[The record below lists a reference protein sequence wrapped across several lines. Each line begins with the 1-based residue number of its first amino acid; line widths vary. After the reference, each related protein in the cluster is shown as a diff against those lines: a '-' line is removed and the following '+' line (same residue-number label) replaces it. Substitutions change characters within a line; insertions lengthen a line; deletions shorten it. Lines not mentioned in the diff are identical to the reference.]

1 MSWSTKRWHGKKK
14 ARNVRNNQGYSKGRF
29 CRNRENSKRKSLVKK
44 ARKRRKFWVE
54 LILTL
59 VVIGLYLITYQLVGK
74 LLK

>member
-1 MSWSTKRWHGKKK
+1 MLEIIKAILKVDFAEIGKI
-14 ARNVRNNQGYSKGRF
+14 
-29 CRNRENSKRKSLVKK
+29 KSLVKK